1 MKRNDR
7 QARRIL
13 SLFEHLHQL
22 EAGRLSRLE
31 AHARELKEE
40 EQRLIFHLDG
50 DGALATIFSDL
61 VLNKLRSTM
70 EQQKSITLAVEKQ
83 AKLTL
88 EHAKRVK
95 QGEKLV
101 VEAERDRSLQLSQS
115 ELDEIIDSA
124 LKMADIR
131 SP

>member
-31 AHARELKEE
+31 AQARELKEE
-40 EQRLIFHLDG
+40 EQRLIFYLDG
-50 DGALATIFSDL
+50 DGVLATVFSDL

-70 EQQKSITLAVEKQ
+70 QQQNIAALAVETQ
-83 AKLTL
+83 ARLTL

-95 QGEKLV
+95 QGERLV
-101 VEAERDRSLQLSQS
+101 IEAERDRSLQLSQS
-115 ELDEIIDSA
+115 ELGEIVDNA
-124 LKMADIR
+124 LKIADIR